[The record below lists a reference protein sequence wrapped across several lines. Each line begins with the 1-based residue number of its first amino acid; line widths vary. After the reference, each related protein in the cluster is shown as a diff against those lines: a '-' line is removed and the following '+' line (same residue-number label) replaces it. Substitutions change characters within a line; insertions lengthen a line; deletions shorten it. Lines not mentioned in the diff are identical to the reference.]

1 MVAWSSFCHV
11 DLIKLFPILINILTF
26 IAAPELFNK
35 KKEGKEINRICDNL
49 EITITLSVGKFFKFL
64 SCYKRKEDNMTKG
77 YKHAL
82 TSFAIGVL
90 SFVCFMIYSKVAAN
104 ANLQLSQ
111 ALFISISISIGSV
124 PGSFFVAYQKNKKKR
139 KFHS

>member
-1 MVAWSSFCHV
+1 M
-11 DLIKLFPILINILTF
+11 
-26 IAAPELFNK
+26 FNK
-35 KKEGKEINRICDNL
+35 KKEGKEINRRCDNL
-49 EITITLSVGKFFKFL
+49 EITITLAAGRVFLFL
-64 SCYKRKEDNMTKG
+64 SCYKRKEDNITKW

-82 TSFAIGVL
+82 ISFAVGVL

-111 ALFISISISIGSV
+111 ALFISIGIGIGSV
-124 PGSFFVAYQKNKKKR
+124 PVSFFVAYQKNKEKR